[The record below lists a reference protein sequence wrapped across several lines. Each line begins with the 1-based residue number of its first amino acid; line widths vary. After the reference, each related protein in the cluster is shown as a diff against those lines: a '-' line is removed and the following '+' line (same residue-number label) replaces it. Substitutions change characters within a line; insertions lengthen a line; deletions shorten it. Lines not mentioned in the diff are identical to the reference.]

1 MNVAAPALV
10 ERLKAE
16 GVDALIVAPACP
28 LDHQHGGLVARV
40 AEEAGIPTVSV
51 ITGRDIS
58 ASTNVPRAVW
68 SNSPMGTNFVRAAPP
83 PAPAELR
90 VCPCLALTR
99 RHTAGTTRRAR

>member
-90 VCPCLALTR
+90 VC
-99 RHTAGTTRRAR
+99 RASL